1 MIDTLTITGTPDQGR
16 HRLEES
22 GDLDTA
28 ILLSPSY
35 HLAQEEIAA
44 NYPAMADAFA
54 ARRARSAASMCTRP
68 GRLSARL
75 RNSERSD

>member
-54 ARRARSAASMCTRP
+54 ACAHGRRPPCARGLGVSAP
-68 GRLSARL
+68 G
-75 RNSERSD
+75 